1 MQTTYRVRAN
11 ELNNDLI
18 RSLKSAYSDR
28 EIEITVNEVQ
38 DETEYLLGSA
48 AIREHLLKAVADL
61 DRKVSLVDV
70 PVSSLQA

>member
-48 AIREHLLKAVADL
+48 ANREHLLKAVADL

>member
-1 MQTTYRVRAN
+1 VQTTYRVRAN

-48 AIREHLLKAVADL
+48 ANREHLLKAVADL